1 MTNQLKDTHFV
12 IVTYNGERFIK
23 ACINAIQDESPNS
36 PMHVIDNGS
45 KDHTLDI
52 LSRLGVSVLKTGTN
66 LGFGRANNL
75 GISSAL
81 KQGAEHVFLINQ
93 DAYLQAGSLK
103 RFFSKPES
111 QSKDLHAFLQ
121 LNGDGTRLDQ
131 KFKSTYLR
139 DNHCPNF
146 LDDTFFNR
154 IQSSYEAQFIN
165 AASWI
170 LPRDLLMQ
178 LGGFN
183 PSFFHY
189 GEDDNYVARLH
200 HHGFKLI
207 LHPDCIVH
215 HDREDRSKSK
225 YFDDKPEKERLFLQ
239 RISHPSNEMGSD
251 DILKQ
256 TKKNYW
262 KKRLRGSKKGNIIE
276 RIQLDFLKTNS
287 LREIVRNRELTKTKG
302 PHFLNPIVTET

>member
-1 MTNQLKDTHFV
+1 MNQLPHTHFV

-23 ACINAIQDESPNS
+23 ACIQAIQNESPTS
-36 PMHVIDNGS
+36 PIHVIDNGS
-45 KDHTLDI
+45 NDHTLDI
-52 LSRLGVSVLKTGTN
+52 LSTLGVGVLKTGEN

-75 GISSAL
+75 GISNAL
-81 KQGAEHVFLINQ
+81 QQGAKHVFLINQ
-93 DAYLQAGSLK
+93 DAYIESGSLK
-103 RFFSKPES
+103 RFFSKPQS
-111 QSKDLHAFLQ
+111 QTTNLHAFLQ
-121 LNGDGTRLDQ
+121 LNGEGTRLDQ
-131 KFKSTYLR
+131 KFKSTYLL
-139 DNHCPNF
+139 DHHCPDF
-146 LDDTFFNR
+146 LDDSFFNR
-154 IQSSYEAQFIN
+154 LQSSYEARSIN
-165 AASWI
+165 AASWVA
-170 LPRDLLMQ
+170 PRELLMQ
-178 LGGFN
+178 IGGFN

-189 GEDDNYVARLH
+189 GEDDNFVNRLFF
-200 HHGFKLI
+200 HGFKLI

-215 HDREDRSKSK
+215 HDREDRPKSK

-287 LREIVRNRELTKTKG
+287 IHEIVGNRDLSKTKG